1 MNVEL
6 IEDEEP
12 RGLRI
17 GGNGAGNMPR
27 KVFFSSAGSNG
38 WCHDFPSRHV
48 EIGDQA
54 LRPMAE
60 VFILGALDEAWLH
73 GQGGGRTLQRLYPG
87 LLIRTDDM
95 TSILGY
101 GWRMLIRFTH
111 GRHLGGKCDGGSR
124 LGVEPVFDP
133 RGLQIRLIL
142 KNARHCGC

>member
-38 WCHDFPSRHV
+38 WCHDFPSRYV

-54 LRPMAE
+54 LRPMAG
-60 VFILGALDEAWLH
+60 VFILGWPGEAWLH
-73 GQGGGRTLQRLYPG
+73 GQGDGRTLQLLYPG

-95 TSILGY
+95 TCIL
-101 GWRMLIRFTH
+101 
-111 GRHLGGKCDGGSR
+111 
-124 LGVEPVFDP
+124 
-133 RGLQIRLIL
+133 
-142 KNARHCGC
+142 

>member
-12 RGLRI
+12 PGLRI

-27 KVFFSSAGSNG
+27 KVFFRSAGSDG
-38 WCHDFPSRHV
+38 RCHAFPSRHV

-60 VFILGALDEAWLH
+60 VFILGALDEAGLH
-73 GQGGGRTLQRLYPG
+73 AQGGGRTLQRLYPG

-95 TSILGY
+95 TSVLGY
-101 GWRMLIRFTH
+101 GWRMRIRFTH
-111 GRHLGGKCDGGSR
+111 GSHLGGKCDGGSR
-124 LGVEPVFDP
+124 LGVEPVLDP
-133 RGLQIRLIL
+133 MGLQIRLIL
-142 KNARHCGC
+142 KTARHCGC

>member
-27 KVFFSSAGSNG
+27 KVFFRSAGSNG
-38 WCHDFPSRHV
+38 WCHEFPRRHV
-48 EIGDQA
+48 DIGDQA

-73 GQGGGRTLQRLYPG
+73 RQGWGGPLQGLYPG
-87 LLIRTDDM
+87 LLIGTDDVLPLLGDRWRVLVHRTDC
-95 TSILGY
+95 G
-101 GWRMLIRFTH
+101 
-111 GRHLGGKCDGGSR
+111 HLGGKRHGVIW
-124 LGVEPVFDP
+124 LGVEPVFHSM
-133 RGLQIRLIL
+133 GLEIDLIL